1 METTHT
7 WAVDPGGSMLKLARY
22 LRGYGKECV
31 LSPLF
36 KLLEATFELLVPLV
50 VASIIDVGIA
60 TGDQQFILS
69 RGAVLVAMGVVG
81 LVSAITAQYFSARVA
96 TGFGTALRDDLFSHV
111 MGLSRADVD
120 RLGRATI
127 VTRMTSDS
135 NLIQDGVNMFFR
147 LVLRSPFIVFGAL
160 TMAYVIDGM
169 EGLVFTGVI
178 AVLFAVV
185 FLVMRSTVLRY
196 RGVQDTLDRITLHA
210 SENLEGVRVIR
221 AFRRERAEMDA
232 YAADSEE
239 LAREQVSVGRISALM
254 NPLTYA
260 IVNLGLV
267 CVLPHRRA
275 GRRRRHP
282 HAGPGRRPRQLH
294 VADPGRAGQARQP
307 HHPALEG
314 LGLREPHRRG
324 VLRHELDARR
334 HRRRGRRPSP
344 RSSSATSASPIQTA
358 RPARSGTSRSRPLPG
373 QTIGIIGGTGSGK
386 STLADL
392 LMRFYDVSTGS
403 VLIGGRDVRE
413 YRLDSLRN
421 LVGIV
426 EQGSR
431 LFSGSIA
438 DNLRWGNEKA
448 TDDELPRGGRA
459 AQATEVVEGKESGL
473 ESQVEQLGRNF
484 SGGQRQRLSIART
497 LVRRPGV
504 LILDDSS
511 SALDFATDAALRRSI
526 HERCRGVTVF
536 LISQRV
542 ATIRGADLILVLDDG
557 RLAGSGT
564 HAQLLD
570 DCPPLPGDLPVAAL
584 RGRGEVMSRTR
595 IGPQG
600 GGGTTMRRIVRLMRP
615 YRIHLIAALA
625 LAVCVVVST
634 LYVPVLSGRAVD
646 ALLGTGRVDF
656 DALSRALVLICVALS
671 VTAGLAMDDERPHQP
686 GRLWRRAR
694 PARGRVRQAA
704 DPAPLLHRL
713 AWSRGPREQDRH
725 RHRPVLERHPHG
737 LRAVLHRHPHDSN
750 HALLH
755 VLPER
760 PGRARRRVPDAPLR
774 VCGRLHREEDLRA
787 VPRAVRA
794 QGRHDLH
801 RRGDGRRHLDR
812 RGLRHGGQGLCRA
825 SRRPTRA
832 CARRASRRPSSPRR
846 RIPPRVS

>member
-1 METTHT
+1 
-7 WAVDPGGSMLKLARY
+7 MLKLARY

-267 CVLPHRRA
+267 CVLRTGGLAVDAGTLTQGQVVALVNYMSQILVELVKLANLIIQLSKASACANRIDEVFSVTNSMPDGTVDAAGALASVEFRDVGFTYPDGSSRA
-275 GRRRRHP
+275 IRDLSFK
-282 HAGPGRRPRQLH
+282 A
-294 VADPGRAGQARQP
+294 A
-307 HHPALEG
+307 
-314 LGLREPHRRG
+314 
-324 VLRHELDARR
+324 
-334 HRRRGRRPSP
+334 
-344 RSSSATSASPIQTA
+344 
-358 RPARSGTSRSRPLPG
+358 PG

-413 YRLDSLRN
+413 YRLDSLRD

-448 TDDELPRGGRA
+448 TDDELLEAVRA

-570 DCPPLPGDLPVAAL
+570 DCPLYREICLSQL
-584 RGRGEVMSRTR
+584 SEGE
-595 IGPQG
+595 
-600 GGGTTMRRIVRLMRP
+600 
-615 YRIHLIAALA
+615 
-625 LAVCVVVST
+625 
-634 LYVPVLSGRAVD
+634 
-646 ALLGTGRVDF
+646 
-656 DALSRALVLICVALS
+656 
-671 VTAGLAMDDERPHQP
+671 
-686 GRLWRRAR
+686 AR
-694 PARGRVRQAA
+694 
-704 DPAPLLHRL
+704 
-713 AWSRGPREQDRH
+713 S
-725 RHRPVLERHPHG
+725 
-737 LRAVLHRHPHDSN
+737 
-750 HALLH
+750 
-755 VLPER
+755 
-760 PGRARRRVPDAPLR
+760 
-774 VCGRLHREEDLRA
+774 
-787 VPRAVRA
+787 
-794 QGRHDLH
+794 
-801 RRGDGRRHLDR
+801 
-812 RGLRHGGQGLCRA
+812 
-825 SRRPTRA
+825 
-832 CARRASRRPSSPRR
+832 
-846 RIPPRVS
+846 